1 MIERGL
7 YEEGRLLV
15 IAPTLNTECQA
26 AIARYR
32 TELILEDPAETRFQA
47 ICLEDVTA
55 VLGDAGADTIAERV
69 TDRYLDF
76 GPVHEALIE
85 TFQAALP
92 AA

>member
-1 MIERGL
+1 MLERGL

-32 TELILEDPAETRFQA
+32 TELISDDPAETRFQA
-47 ICLEDVTA
+47 TSLEDLTA
-55 VLGDAGADTIAERV
+55 ALGDAGADTIAERV

-76 GPVHEALIE
+76 NPVHEALIQ
-85 TFQAALP
+85 TFQAASP
-92 AA
+92 TA